1 MTPPHLAGTPTG
13 RLWFPKAGTNPRAKL
28 RLFCFP
34 YAGGSGVIFQKWQ
47 RSFPAE
53 VEVVPAH
60 LPMRAPRL
68 LEPPFLRM
76 EPLVKALAEVIQPYL
91 DLPYVFFGH
100 SMGAAISFELTRAL
114 RRLSSRAPEHLFVA
128 GRRAPQVPDDDPP
141 LYNLPEKE
149 LLVEIQ
155 RLSGTPKEVIENQE
169 LMQLVLPLLRS
180 DFELIDTYEYKEEA
194 PLECPI
200 SAYGGLQ
207 DLDVAREQI
216 EAWRDQTISTFRFR
230 MFPGDHFFINSEQ
243 SFVLRILSEELH
255 HILTKILGTGFKA

>member
-1 MTPPHLAGTPTG
+1 
-13 RLWFPKAGTNPRAKL
+13 
-28 RLFCFP
+28 
-34 YAGGSGVIFQKWQ
+34 
-47 RSFPAE
+47 
-53 VEVVPAH
+53 
-60 LPMRAPRL
+60 
-68 LEPPFLRM
+68 
-76 EPLVKALAEVIQPYL
+76 VKALAEVIQPYL